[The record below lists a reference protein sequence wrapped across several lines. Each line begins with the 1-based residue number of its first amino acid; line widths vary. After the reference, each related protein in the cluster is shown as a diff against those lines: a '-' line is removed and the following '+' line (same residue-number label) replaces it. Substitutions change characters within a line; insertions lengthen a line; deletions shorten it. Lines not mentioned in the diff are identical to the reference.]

1 MKNKSCWNWILI
13 LISIFTYGQKESIT
27 LFENEKLKISFQDGG
42 LLQQQSFVLEMDIL
56 HNVKYVII
64 EGFSHGAEMTISVA
78 EYSKYEE

>member
-1 MKNKSCWNWILI
+1 MEDI
-13 LISIFTYGQKESIT
+13 
-27 LFENEKLKISFQDGG
+27 EKLCAYTHKN
-42 LLQQQSFVLEMDIL
+42 LNWRVAPLQQQSFVLEMDIL